1 MVLSVTHATQGG
13 PSSFEVAI
21 AVIVLVLVFGVAGLA
36 GIRYEIKKDS
46 RPSKKPDGK
55 HRRSTDDAS
64 L

>member
-1 MVLSVTHATQGG
+1 MFLSVTHATQGG

-46 RPSKKPDGK
+46 RLSKKPDGK